1 MRIIGITGGV
11 GSGKSQVLSY
21 LKEKYKARICQAD
34 QVAWKLQNPGTSCY
48 QKIVEHYGSEILHS
62 DGTIDRQHLGRIV
75 FSDDQERAVLNQIMH
90 PEVKKE
96 ICRQIQRSSEDGVSI
111 FVIEA
116 ALLIEEHYD
125 KICDELWFIYTKDE
139 VRRIR
144 LKASRNYDDQKINA
158 MFAAQLEESVFR
170 KNCQRII
177 DNSCTFEETC
187 VQLDEAMKS

>member
-1 MRIIGITGGV
+1 MKIIGITGGV

-21 LKEKYKARICQAD
+21 LEERYQARICQAD
-34 QVAWKLQNPGTSCY
+34 QVAWELQKPGTSCY
-48 QKIVEHYGSEILHS
+48 QRIAEHYGKEIMHL
-62 DGTIDRQHLGRIV
+62 DGTIDRKRLGSIV
-75 FSDDQERAVLNQIMH
+75 FADDHEREVLNQIMH

-96 ICRQIQRSSEDGVSI
+96 IRRQIQKSKEEGVLL

-125 KICDELWFIYTKDE
+125 EICDELWFIYTRDE

-144 LKASRNYDDQKINA
+144 LKASRNYEDSKIDA

-187 VQLDEAMKS
+187 VQLDEAMKG